1 MFINPTK
8 NGAHMKTKLNPI
20 SALLKSRRANSA
32 FCSAALVAMLATP
45 TVSAQENATE
55 DEVEVIQ
62 VSGIAGSLAAA
73 ARLKRFDGRIVDAI
87 VAEDIGKLPDNNIAE
102 ALQRIAGV
110 SISSDFGVGTS
121 VSIRGLP
128 QNRVELNGRSTLGDS
143 RDGVSLEDFPSSFL
157 KSVSVIKSPTADMI
171 EGALGGT
178 VSMETVR
185 PLDLDKLTAA
195 VSFDGEYADKTENFA
210 PIFNAS
216 VGNNWDLDDAGSFGV
231 IAMVSYQDREIRQ
244 DEFYNRV
251 RLYDE
256 DAGGAGAQGQ
266 GNTPSGMYAVREQNT
281 QDQYVEVRERTAFNV
296 SLQWAPE
303 SGEGNLYL
311 DLSSTERD
319 GSQAGNSILDV
330 GGSRTYN
337 ANTTQDANGQVDN
350 YSLTNA
356 FTIPKTWSS
365 FRKTQAVSHA
375 LGGDWQLTDT
385 TKISGEVSFA
395 SSESENPTSE
405 LNLRPLN
412 HTNWNEWAAQYD
424 PAEWAGNQNNAYD
437 TECRGEFACRH
448 NTDVAMFS
456 TGDNLP
462 SVVYSDSQTL
472 LSPENLAIRAFYSDD
487 DQTDNEET
495 AFRFDV
501 ETEENFG
508 LDFISSLKAGVRATQ
523 NEYTFS
529 RKRYRAD
536 NLYRQVFTDFGTS
549 EEAPYVVWMDDF
561 EAMFPNTFATVS
573 HNDTFGQTGLSGQY
587 DLDTYRTYRGDLLA
601 DAQGSFA
608 RIQQMLAGTNFAT
621 TGSLADNQV
630 EQEGS
635 FNNIS
640 EDTTA
645 LYLSANLDFDELSA
659 IVGGRYIQTDLTAK
673 YFNAG
678 ELISEEVDYNDFLP
692 SINVSYQISDETQLR
707 FAGAK
712 VMRRA
717 DYNQLSPAVAISSAL
732 TTGTSGSASL
742 EPYRAT
748 QFDLSLEHYYG
759 EGNVASFAIFHK
771 DVESFI
777 SSTNVCLANSQASV
791 QQVTEWETICQ
802 LDTVGVD
809 NTNLVFA
816 TQADFAGEA
825 DIDTAG
831 FEATRIRRDAGLTG
845 VNTAKSSNGENGT
858 VQGFELSVQQNLDF
872 LPGLGFNAN
881 YTYSD
886 SEQPDGNVLLNI
898 SKNTFN
904 GQVYWENDEFQVRL
918 AYNYRSRFLSTQEE
932 TRVATIGALAL
943 NSGTNDETSA
953 VFDPTAGNNY
963 QDDRGQFDF
972 SASWDINENV
982 TLVTNINNLTGEPI
996 KFSTELGS
1004 VWRYHEA
1011 DRRMTVGVR
1020 AKF

>member
-1 MFINPTK
+1 
-8 NGAHMKTKLNPI
+8 MKTKLNQI
-20 SALLKSRRANSA
+20 SSVLKNRKKNSA
-32 FCSAALVAMLATP
+32 FCGAALIAMLAVP
-45 TVSAQENATE
+45 AASAQENTAE

-185 PLDLDKLTAA
+185 PLELEELTAA
-195 VSFDGEYADKTENFA
+195 VSFDAEYADKTENWA

-256 DAGGAGAQGQ
+256 DAGGAGAQGEA
-266 GNTPSGMYAVREQNT
+266 NTASGMYAVREQNT
-281 QDQYVEVRERTAFNV
+281 QDQYVEVRERTAYNL

-303 SGEGNLYL
+303 SGNASIYL

-319 GSQAGNSILDV
+319 GSQAGNSILEV
-330 GGSRTYN
+330 GGTRTYDE
-337 ANTTQDANGQVDN
+337 NTTQDANGQVDN
-350 YSLTNA
+350 YSLTGA
-356 FTIPKTWSS
+356 FVIPKTWSS
-365 FRKTQAVSHA
+365 FRKTKSFSHA
-375 LGGDWQLTDT
+375 LGGDWQLSDKTN
-385 TKISGEVSFA
+385 ISGEISIA
-395 SSESENPTSE
+395 SSESSNPTSE

-424 PAEWAGNQNNAYD
+424 PAEWSGDQFNAYD

-448 NTDVAMFS
+448 TTDVAMFS

-462 SVVYSDSQTL
+462 SVVYSDSQAL

-487 DQTDNEET
+487 DRTDNDET
-495 AFRFDV
+495 AFRFDI

-508 LDFISSLKAGVRATQ
+508 LDFISSIKAGVRTTQ
-523 NEYTFS
+523 NEYQFS

-536 NLYRQVFTDFGTS
+536 NLYRNVFTDFGTD

-561 EAMFPNTFATVS
+561 ETMFPGTFSTIS

-608 RIQQMLAGTNFAT
+608 RIQQMLAGTNLAT
-621 TGSLADNQV
+621 TGSLADNQE

-645 LYLSANLDFDELSA
+645 LYISAGLDFDELTA

-673 YFNAG
+673 YFDSGA
-678 ELISEEVDYNDFLP
+678 LVAEEVDYNDFLP
-692 SINVSYQISDETQLR
+692 SINVSYQISNETTLR

-777 SSTNVCLANSQASV
+777 SSTNVCLANSQAVV

-802 LDTVGVD
+802 LDSVGVN

-845 VNTAKSSNGENGT
+845 INTAQSSNGENGS
-858 VQGFELSVQQNLDF
+858 VQGFEFSVQQTLDF

-898 SKNTFN
+898 SKNTLN
-904 GQVYWENDEFQVRL
+904 GQIYWENDEFQVRL

-943 NSGTNDETSA
+943 NDPTNDVNAEK
-953 VFDPTAGNNY
+953 FDATAGNTY

-972 SASWDINENV
+972 SASWDLNENI
-982 TLVTNINNLTGEPI
+982 TLVTNISNLTGEPI

-1004 VWRYHEA
+1004 VWMYHEA

>member
-1 MFINPTK
+1 
-8 NGAHMKTKLNPI
+8 MKTKINKI
-20 SALLKSRRANSA
+20 SSALRSKRTPNTL
-32 FCSAALVAMLATP
+32 CSSLLLAMLATP
-45 TVSAQENATE
+45 VMAQDAAQN
-55 DEVEVIQ
+55 DESDANTEVIQ
-62 VSGIAGSLAAA
+62 VTGIAGSLAEA
-73 ARLKRFDGRIVDAI
+73 ARIKRFDGRIVDAI

-128 QNRVELNGRSTLGDS
+128 QNRVEINGRSTVGDS

-185 PLDLDKLTAA
+185 PLELKEMTSA
-195 VSFDGEYADKTENFA
+195 VSFDAEYADKTENWA

-216 VGNNWDLDDAGSFGV
+216 IGNNWDLGDSGSFG
-231 IAMVSYQDREIRQ
+231 IIGMVSYQDREIRQ

-256 DAGGAGAQGQ
+256 DVNGLTA
-266 GNTPSGMYAVREQNT
+266 NTPSGMFAVREQNT

-296 SLQWAPE
+296 SLQWAPD
-303 SGEGNLYL
+303 SGRGSFYL
-311 DLSSTERD
+311 DLSSTDRD

-330 GGSRTYN
+330 GGSRVYN
-337 ANTTQDANGQVDN
+337 ASTTQDANGQVNN
-350 YSLTNA
+350 YTLANA

-365 FRKTQAVSHA
+365 FRKTKSFSHA
-375 LGGDWQLTDT
+375 LGGDWQLTDST
-385 TKISGEVSFA
+385 TISGEISVA
-395 SSESENPTSE
+395 TSESANPTSE
-405 LNLRPLN
+405 LNLRPVN
-412 HTNWNEWAAQYD
+412 KTNWNEWADQYD
-424 PAEWAGNQNNAYD
+424 PSDWVGRDDGNTYLQAYD
-437 TECRGEFACRH
+437 TECRGDFACRH
-448 NTDVAMFS
+448 NTDVTMFQN
-456 TGDNLP
+456 GDLLP
-462 SVVYSDSQTL
+462 SVVYADSQAL

-487 DQTDNEET
+487 DRTDNEET
-495 AFRFDV
+495 AIRFDI

-508 LDFISSLKAGVRATQ
+508 LDFISSIKAGVRTTQ
-523 NEYTFS
+523 NEFQFS

-536 NLYRQVFTDFGTS
+536 NLYRQVFTGVGTD

-561 EAMFPNTFATVS
+561 EAMFPGTFRTYD
-573 HNDTFGQTGLSGQY
+573 HNNAFNQTGLSGQY
-587 DLDTYRTYRGDLLA
+587 DLSTYRTYRGDLLA
-601 DAQGSFA
+601 DAQGSFE

-621 TGSLADNQV
+621 TGTLADNQV

-635 FNNIS
+635 YNKIA
-640 EDTTA
+640 EDTSA
-645 LYLSANLDFDELSA
+645 LYLSADLDFDDLTA
-659 IVGGRYIQTDLTAK
+659 IVGGRYIKTDLTAT
-673 YFNAG
+673 YFDNG
-678 ELISEEVDYNDFLP
+678 SLTSEDVSYNDFLP
-692 SINVSYQISDETQLR
+692 SINVSYQISNETQLR

-748 QFDLSLEHYYG
+748 QFDVSLEHYYG
-759 EGNVASFAIFHK
+759 EGNIASFAIFHK

-777 SSTNVCLANSQASV
+777 SSTNVCLANPQAV
-791 QQVTEWETICQ
+791 EQQVTEWETICQ
-802 LDTVGVD
+802 LNTAGTD
-809 NTNLVFA
+809 NSDLVFL

-831 FEATRIRRDAGLTG
+831 FEATRERRNAGLTG
-845 VNTAKSSNGENGT
+845 INTAQASNGQNGT
-858 VQGFELSVQQNLDF
+858 VQGFELSIQQGLDF
-872 LPGLGFNAN
+872 FPGLGFNAN

-904 GQVYWENDEFQVRL
+904 GQVYWEDDQFQVRL
-918 AYNYRSRFLSTQEE
+918 AYNYRSRFLSSQEE

-943 NSGTNDETSA
+943 NSGTNDSTSA
-953 VFDPTAGNNY
+953 LFDPTAGNNY

-972 SASWDINENV
+972 SASWDVNENV